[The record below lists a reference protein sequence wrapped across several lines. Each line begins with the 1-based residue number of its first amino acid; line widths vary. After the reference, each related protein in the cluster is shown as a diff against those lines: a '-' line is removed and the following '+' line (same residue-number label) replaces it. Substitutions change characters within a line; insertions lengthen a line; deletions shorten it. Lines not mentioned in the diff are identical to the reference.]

1 MSATVCNVFEVMLRT
16 PGESIN
22 ATMKI
27 NAIVFTLSG
36 DLNVRL
42 FVINQSVKID
52 QDLVLHN
59 ALLHQQFLP
68 YQKQTVPSFH
78 HHKC

>member
-16 PGESIN
+16 PGDIIN

-27 NAIVFTLSG
+27 NAIVFILSG

-42 FVINQSVKID
+42 LDHQSKRED
-52 QDLVLHN
+52 RSG
-59 ALLHQQFLP
+59 P
-68 YQKQTVPSFH
+68 GTS
-78 HHKC
+78 

>member
-1 MSATVCNVFEVMLRT
+1 MSATVCNVLEVVLRT

-27 NAIVFTLSG
+27 NRIVFTLSG

-42 FVINQSVKID
+42 LRDIQTKIRREHNQQYL
-52 QDLVLHN
+52 QDNLR
-59 ALLHQQFLP
+59 
-68 YQKQTVPSFH
+68 
-78 HHKC
+78 CR

>member
-16 PGESIN
+16 PGDIIN

-27 NAIVFTLSG
+27 NAIVFILSG

-42 FVINQSVKID
+42 LD
-52 QDLVLHN
+52 HLVMKVVAN
-59 ALLHQQFLP
+59 D
-68 YQKQTVPSFH
+68 YRRKE
-78 HHKC
+78 

>member
-1 MSATVCNVFEVMLRT
+1 MFATVCNVFEVMLRT

-52 QDLVLHN
+52 QDQVLHN
-59 ALLHQQFLP
+59 ALLQQQFLH

-78 HHKC
+78 HRRY

>member
-36 DLNVRL
+36 DLNERL
-42 FVINQSVKID
+42 FAINRSVKKD
-52 QDLVLHN
+52 QDQAVHN
-59 ALLHQQFLP
+59 A
-68 YQKQTVPSFH
+68 
-78 HHKC
+78 